1 MFARASSQAMCPS
14 GYAAAPTQNP
24 SSARRM
30 TRSFAKR
37 NGPSASDA
45 SAVRSPRSART
56 LAMPLRFRSSMA
68 REMDSS
74 VAPRQV
80 RCATVGMSKSSWI
93 MAATS
98 AVACRLPLPPA
109 EYVTLTKSGSRSAS
123 SAATSCAV
131 SSVRSPFG
139 GNISNETGWRPA
151 ARAAAYMSETLLM
164 GVIIRK
170 RPGRAG
176 RGAIGGAG
184 PEPSQAS
191 AKKGAGAPARP
202 RTNALAPEA
211 RLPPHGG
218 AQLAQRHER
227 EHRSRDDENEHE
239 GGHEPRRLGHVD
251 AHADEGPQ
259 EH

>member
-1 MFARASSQAMCPS
+1 MCPS

-45 SAVRSPRSART
+45 
-56 LAMPLRFRSSMA
+56 
-68 REMDSS
+68 
-74 VAPRQV
+74 
-80 RCATVGMSKSSWI
+80 
-93 MAATS
+93 S

-170 RPGRAG
+170 RPGRGKPPRPGRAG

-211 RLPPHGG
+211 RLPPHGR